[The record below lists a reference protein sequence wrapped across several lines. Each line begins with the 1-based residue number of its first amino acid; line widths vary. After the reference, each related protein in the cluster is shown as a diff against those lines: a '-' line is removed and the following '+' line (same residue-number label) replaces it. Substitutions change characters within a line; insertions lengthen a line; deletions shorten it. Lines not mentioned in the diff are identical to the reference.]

1 MNVNL
6 VEKAITQ
13 KTKAIVPVHFTGYMT
28 NMKKINKIANKH
40 KLVVVEDACQSI
52 LASQDGKIAG
62 NWGATG
68 CFSLHPL
75 KNLNVWSD
83 GGVIIT
89 KNSKLNSKLRLLR
102 NHGLKS
108 RDKVEIMG
116 FNSRLDTIQ
125 AVVGNWL
132 IPQTKKISK
141 PKN

>member
-1 MNVNL
+1 MV
-6 VEKAITQ
+6 
-13 KTKAIVPVHFTGYMT
+13 
-28 NMKKINKIANKH
+28 
-40 KLVVVEDACQSI
+40 KLLEIGC
-52 LASQDGKIAG
+52 
-62 NWGATG
+62 TG

-108 RDKVEIMG
+108 RDEVQIMG

-132 IPQTKKISK
+132 IPQTKKIASQRIK
-141 PKN
+141 KCKNIMTRVFQKIAQIKIPPRPKGMKIVYHL